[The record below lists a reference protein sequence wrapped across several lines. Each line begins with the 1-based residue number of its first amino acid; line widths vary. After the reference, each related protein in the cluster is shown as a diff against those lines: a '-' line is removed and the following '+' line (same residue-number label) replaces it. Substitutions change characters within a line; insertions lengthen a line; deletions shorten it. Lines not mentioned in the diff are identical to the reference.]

1 MAFEIDQSSL
11 RQLSRRPTTRQCR
24 SERVRLIIAVAY
36 GRLFSLF
43 LLLRLFLSIHFFVS
57 VRMVRATL
65 SLFLVSSHATVE
77 KYPHLGKQPSLL
89 LSKYLAKVWLLR
101 TFGDFG
107 RSPQPEWNR
116 FGFRLF
122 RYFSAPVQFFVSETS
137 FGWVFF
143 FLAERKLSL
152 LKIIASLLRF
162 VWRAFFF
169 FFWTRLFVARLQ
181 FLSRAPAF
189 CCTTMTFR
197 NCQGWDWLKI
207 CSSNLL
213 WQTNFFREFVRS
225 TSFCRSFLV
234 WSYWIKQSSLILTFT
249 PKRNNLEGFFVFWLS
264 FEKMWV
270 AENMLRT
277 SLLRMGSYFKIPSG
291 LKMDL
296 SLVANSLH
304 ITSL

>member
-152 LKIIASLLRF
+152 LKIIASLFRF

-169 FFWTRLFVARLQ
+169 ERVSSSPDFSFWVELRRFAAR
-181 FLSRAPAF
+181 P
-189 CCTTMTFR
+189 
-197 NCQGWDWLKI
+197 
-207 CSSNLL
+207 
-213 WQTNFFREFVRS
+213 
-225 TSFCRSFLV
+225 
-234 WSYWIKQSSLILTFT
+234 
-249 PKRNNLEGFFVFWLS
+249 WLS
-264 FEKMWV
+264 ETVKG
-270 AENMLRT
+270 ET
-277 SLLRMGSYFKIPSG
+277 GSKFVLPIFFG
-291 LKMDL
+291 EL
-296 SLVANSLH
+296 
-304 ITSL
+304 IF

>member
-152 LKIIASLLRF
+152 LKIIASLFRF
-162 VWRAFFF
+162 VWRAFFLNASLRRPTSVSESSSGVLLHDHDF
-169 FFWTRLFVARLQ
+169 Q
-181 FLSRAPAF
+181 KLSRVSETDSKFVSPIFFGKLIFLENLSEAQASVVAS
-189 CCTTMTFR
+189 
-197 NCQGWDWLKI
+197 WSEAI
-207 CSSNLL
+207 ESN
-213 WQTNFFREFVRS
+213 N
-225 TSFCRSFLV
+225 LV
-234 WSYWIKQSSLILTFT
+234 W
-249 PKRNNLEGFFVFWLS
+249 FWHS
-264 FEKMWV
+264 RRKE
-270 AENMLRT
+270 
-277 SLLRMGSYFKIPSG
+277 I
-291 LKMDL
+291 
-296 SLVANSLH
+296 
-304 ITSL
+304 I